1 MIRIDTNE
9 TWIKKQNGTMLLV
22 STEQVEIDVKTPEEE
37 LYEKEQELIRIY
49 NEVQALKNK

>member
-9 TWIKKQNGTMLLV
+9 TWIKQEDGTMLLI
-22 STEQVEIDVKTPEEE
+22 STEQVEVDVKTPEEE

-49 NEVQALKNK
+49 NEVQELKNR

>member
-9 TWIKKQNGTMLLV
+9 TWIKQQNGTMLLV
-22 STEQVEIDVKTPEEE
+22 ATEQVEIDIKTPEEE

>member
-9 TWIKKQNGTMLLV
+9 TWMKQQDGTMLLV
-22 STEQVEIDVKTPEEE
+22 IAEQVEVDIKTPEEE

-49 NEVQALKNK
+49 NEVQELKNK

>member
-1 MIRIDTNE
+1 
-9 TWIKKQNGTMLLV
+9 MLLV
-22 STEQVEIDVKTPEEE
+22 ATEQVEIDIKTPEEE

>member
-9 TWIKKQNGTMLLV
+9 TWIKQQNGTMLLV
-22 STEQVEIDVKTPEEE
+22 ATEQVEVDIKTPEEE